1 MTTDTAPTFDYETDY
16 GTSGYVIGVDEAG
29 RGPWAGPV
37 CASAFWI
44 HPDKLATIPAALTDS
59 KKLSAKKRAEIET
72 ALKNGPHHFTAAM
85 ASVGEIDELGIL
97 QANFKAMAQAID
109 ELADTLLSQDPLGLA
124 DKGLCQISCV
134 LIDGNLKPKISY
146 PCEAIIKGDGRVL
159 SIAAASIIA
168 KQTRDH
174 HMAALHASHP
184 VYGWDSNQGY
194 GTKVHREAIAQYGIT
209 DHHRRSFAP
218 IKKYIEEA
226 LS

>member
-44 HPDKLATIPAALTDS
+44 NPNKLATIPAALTDS
-59 KKLSAKKRAEIET
+59 KKLSAKKRAEIEI

-109 ELADTLLSQDPLGLA
+109 ALADTLLSQDPLGLA

-134 LIDGNLKPKISY
+134 LIDGNLKPKDILILARRLSKVMAVFY
-146 PCEAIIKGDGRVL
+146 LSRPPLLLQNKHVIIIWPHFMPATLFMDGIAIK
-159 SIAAASIIA
+159 A
-168 KQTRDH
+168 
-174 HMAALHASHP
+174 MAPKLIVRRLHNMA
-184 VYGWDSNQGY
+184 
-194 GTKVHREAIAQYGIT
+194 
-209 DHHRRSFAP
+209 
-218 IKKYIEEA
+218 
-226 LS
+226 